1 MGTQSE
7 EEGKEWD
14 FEHIQL
20 KMKGII
26 KVEMLSRRLET

>member
-7 EEGKEWD
+7 EEGKEGD

-20 KMKGII
+20 KMKVII
-26 KVEMLSRRLET
+26 KVEMLSRRVET